1 VSALSFDAAR
11 FAELRRARALAWGD
25 PLAHYH
31 EIGSTNDAALSAA
44 RAGAPAGSV
53 FVADHQSAGRGRTG
67 KTWLSKAGAG
77 LLFSVL
83 LRPRSSA
90 ELSSSLTLAVGLG
103 VRAALETVAAGHFTV
118 KWPNDVLANGRKVAG
133 VLCEGL
139 LSGRELDAIVV
150 GVGINVARQE
160 LPPDLTGAVT
170 CLEDLVLA
178 GDVVPSR
185 EELLVE
191 ALAAIESRARR
202 HLGGGFA
209 LLHDEFTAH
218 DALAGRRVS
227 VSGASEARGLARGV
241 DHDGQLLV
249 EDDGVV
255 MSLRSGTVR
264 LIE

>member
-1 VSALSFDAAR
+1 VNARSFDAAR
-11 FAELRRARALAWGD
+11 FAELQSARGLAWGA

-53 FVADHQSAGRGRTG
+53 FVAEHQSAGRGRTG
-67 KTWLSKAGAG
+67 KSWLSKAGTG

-83 LRPRSSA
+83 LRPRTSA
-90 ELSSSLTLAVGLG
+90 ERLSSLTLAAGLG
-103 VRAALETVAAGHFTV
+103 VRAALQAVTAGHFTL

-133 VLCEGL
+133 VLCEGQ
-139 LSGRELDAIVV
+139 LSGREVDAIVI

-160 LPPDLTGAVT
+160 LPPDLAGAAT

-178 GDVVPSR
+178 GYVVPSR

-191 ALAAIESRARR
+191 ALAAIESRAGR
-202 HLGGGFA
+202 HLDHGFA

-218 DALAGRRVS
+218 DALAGRRVA
-227 VSGASEARGLARGV
+227 VSGASEIRGVARGV
-241 DHDGQLLV
+241 DQDGQLLV
-249 EDDGVV
+249 EDEGVV